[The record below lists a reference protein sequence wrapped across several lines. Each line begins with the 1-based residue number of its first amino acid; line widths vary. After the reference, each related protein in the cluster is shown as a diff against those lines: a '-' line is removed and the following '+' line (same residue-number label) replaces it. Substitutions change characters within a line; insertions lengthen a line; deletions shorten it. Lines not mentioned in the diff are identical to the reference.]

1 MKRKIKLECDRDRSA
16 LNNSENSLVDAIE
29 QKKWKFAEEII
40 SSKSDIRYNNLK
52 NIGLLRLVVRY
63 GNEKI
68 FFILVDKGLDLF
80 EKNGK
85 NITLLHWS
93 VLGGNMKIILFLKEQ
108 YNEDIIVE
116 NGIDFLEW
124 AARGGYFHVFMYF
137 FNLLNTE
144 KHKIKKNKN
153 FRNML
158 HHAIIGGNLNIFKFL
173 LEMGVEPFIDKKPE
187 IEITLILCCWL
198 NEMNM
203 AKILLEE
210 GANPLAENSKG
221 ETAFDYTNNT
231 DIEQLLFQ
239 YVPE

>member
-29 QKKWKFAEEII
+29 QKKWKLAEEII
-40 SSKSDIRYNNLK
+40 SSKNDIRYNNLK
-52 NIGLLRLVVRY
+52 NIGLLHLVVRY
-63 GNEKI
+63 GNKKI

-108 YNEDIIVE
+108 YDENIIVE

-144 KHKIKKNKN
+144 KHKIRKNKK
-153 FRNML
+153 FCNML
-158 HHAIIGGNLNIFKFL
+158 PHAIMGGNLNIFKFL
-173 LEMGVEPFIDKKPE
+173 LEMGVKPFIDKTSGM
-187 IEITLILCCWL
+187 EITLILCCAL

-210 GANPLAENSKG
+210 GANPSAKNSKG
-221 ETAFDYTNNT
+221 ETAFDYANT
-231 DIEQLLFQ
+231 DIEELLFQ
-239 YVPE
+239 YLPK